1 MSTLL
6 LALAS
11 SSVETT
17 VVGPLDAVVSLT
29 LVAVAVG
36 LSRWKRLGLEA
47 SILWAC
53 LRAAVQLLAVGFL
66 LRFIIESSQAAVW
79 AWVWVAAM
87 VVIAGEVVRRRSPT
101 VPALRVTALV
111 AVAVPT
117 ALVVLI
123 IFGLRILETEPVA
136 IVVIAGITIGNTL
149 PAAVLAAK
157 QLVEY
162 LHDQHLQV
170 EALLAL
176 GFDAQG
182 ATRFITPLSART
194 ALIPQI
200 ERTKVVGLVAL
211 PGALTGLLL
220 AGVDATNAVLTQLV
234 VMYLV
239 LGSVATAVAV
249 LVTLMAARAF
259 TVDSRMAEW
268 TRTPLELH

>member
-1 MSTLL
+1 MSLSL
-6 LALAS
+6 FAPS
-11 SSVETT
+11 SAIEAT
-17 VVGPLDAVVSLT
+17 VVGPLEAVISLA
-29 LVAVAVG
+29 LVVVAVA
-36 LSRWKRLGLEA
+36 LSRWKRLGLEQ
-47 SILWAC
+47 SIIWAC

-66 LRFIIESSQAAVW
+66 LRFMLESSQAAVW
-79 AWVWVAAM
+79 AWLWVATM
-87 VVIAGEVVRRRSPT
+87 VVIAGEVVGRQAPMVPT
-101 VPALRVTALV
+101 LRVTALV
-111 AVAVPT
+111 SVAVPT
-117 ALVVLI
+117 AVVLAI
-123 IFGLRILETEPVA
+123 IFGLQILEPEPVA
-136 IVVIAGITIGNTL
+136 IVVIAGITIGNTV

-162 LHDQHLQV
+162 LYDQHSQV

-200 ERTKVVGLVAL
+200 ERTKVV
-211 PGALTGLLL
+211 
-220 AGVDATNAVLTQLV
+220 

-249 LVTLMAARAF
+249 FVTMMAVRAF

-268 TRTPLELH
+268 TRVPVDLA